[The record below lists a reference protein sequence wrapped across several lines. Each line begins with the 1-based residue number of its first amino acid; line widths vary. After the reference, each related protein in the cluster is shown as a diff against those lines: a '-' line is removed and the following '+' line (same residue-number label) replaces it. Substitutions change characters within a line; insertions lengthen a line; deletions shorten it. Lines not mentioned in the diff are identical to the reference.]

1 MFKRVRWFAAGAVA
15 GASGSVYARRKA
27 RAAAAKYRP
36 VAVART
42 TAVRVKGRAA
52 VVAEAVRDGRTAMR
66 EREAELRGQLD
77 DRAPAP
83 APQLRAVR
91 SDEVDELDATSD
103 AFVESGRRGRAGP
116 RRRARR

>member
-1 MFKRVRWFAAGAVA
+1 MFKRVKWFVAGAAV

-27 RAAAAKYRP
+27 RAAAGKFRP
-36 VAVART
+36 AAVARN
-42 TAVRVKGRAA
+42 TAVRVKGRASD
-52 VVAEAVRDGRTAMR
+52 VAEAVRVGRTAMR
-66 EREAELRGQLD
+66 ERETELREQLD

-83 APQLRAVR
+83 DPQLRAV
-91 SDEVDELDATSD
+91 SSEVVDELDETSA